1 MRWVAFGLVLWC
13 ALVVVGCGG
22 GKETP
27 TVGSKKAPVAPVA
40 AAGMQGTVQVT
51 LNEWAVALASGTVK
65 AGKVTFQV
73 KNAGNLE
80 HDFVIEGVGKIPLI
94 LAGETKTLTVDLKP
108 GTYTVLCSL
117 PGHKEAGMQTKL
129 TVSR

>member
-1 MRWVAFGLVLWC
+1 M
-13 ALVVVGCGG
+13 
-22 GKETP
+22 
-27 TVGSKKAPVAPVA
+27 
-40 AAGMQGTVQVT
+40 QVT

-94 LAGETKTLTVDLKP
+94 LPGETKTLVVNLKP

-117 PGHKEAGMQTKL
+117 SGHKEAGMQTKL